1 MHILSLVAIVAL
13 ICAAFHWFRFL
24 GGGRYLTLGL
34 YCLILAIVSGIAV
47 CERANARKHWIA
59 MAFFAWAYL
68 VFVLK
73 GGFTVHAFSDVEEHS
88 RAIELGVVLIVAT
101 GLISHLYFAVFG
113 QKESDRK
120 QSGTAASPPSEA
132 ITRS

>member
-1 MHILSLVAIVAL
+1 
-13 ICAAFHWFRFL
+13 
-24 GGGRYLTLGL
+24 
-34 YCLILAIVSGIAV
+34 
-47 CERANARKHWIA
+47 
-59 MAFFAWAYL
+59 MAFCAWAYL
-68 VFVLK
+68 VFVLI
-73 GGFTVHAFSDVEEHS
+73 GCFTVHAFSDVEEHS

-132 ITRS
+132 ITR